1 MNTRVCISGMSSDK
15 TMGVNFELKT
25 QVHVVTY

>member
-1 MNTRVCISGMSSDK
+1 
-15 TMGVNFELKT
+15 MGVNFELKT